1 MTMIINYYLIGRIG
15 LIIVSTLLLLAI
27 VGLAPHLANMDVDF
41 RALRHA
47 PGDLFINQP
56 DLVIR

>member
-1 MTMIINYYLIGRIG
+1 MIDFYFIGRIG
-15 LIIVSTLLLLAI
+15 LIIVSTLLLLFL
-27 VGLAPHLANMDVDF
+27 VGLAPHLANIDVDLQ
-41 RALRHA
+41 ALRNA

>member
-1 MTMIINYYLIGRIG
+1 MIDVFFGRIG
-15 LIIVSTLLLLAI
+15 LIIVSTLLLLFL
-27 VGLAPHLANMDVDF
+27 VGLAPHLANMDVDY

-47 PGDLFINQP
+47 PGDLFIHQP